1 MGSIL
6 FLLAFK
12 LILLYLIYKAFLEMG
27 IGFDSTLLLPKSE
40 RLFQSFSV
48 ILNIIFRSI
57 RVRVSPSGS
66 LLCLGLLS
74 SYHETQKIPTEFSLP
89 AGLRWLP
96 PTLLVSFP
104 RMG

>member
-40 RLFQSFSV
+40 RLFQLFVPNSLTFFNSIGVIKTLGDISFIGSAC
-48 ILNIIFRSI
+48 ND
-57 RVRVSPSGS
+57 VSQS
-66 LLCLGLLS
+66 
-74 SYHETQKIPTEFSLP
+74 TQF
-89 AGLRWLP
+89 
-96 PTLLVSFP
+96 
-104 RMG
+104 

>member
-40 RLFQSFSV
+40 RLFQLFALNSLTFFDSIGVIISRSV
-48 ILNIIFRSI
+48 PATPRSE
-57 RVRVSPSGS
+57 GGEKS
-66 LLCLGLLS
+66 LA
-74 SYHETQKIPTEFSLP
+74 HKEF
-89 AGLRWLP
+89 
-96 PTLLVSFP
+96 
-104 RMG
+104 

>member
-40 RLFQSFSV
+40 RLFQLFALNSLIFFDSIGVKDYLECVFDLDDPDAKAGPGTQFSTDYSER
-48 ILNIIFRSI
+48 L
-57 RVRVSPSGS
+57 
-66 LLCLGLLS
+66 
-74 SYHETQKIPTEFSLP
+74 K
-89 AGLRWLP
+89 
-96 PTLLVSFP
+96 
-104 RMG
+104 

>member
-40 RLFQSFSV
+40 RLFQSFRRNS
-48 ILNIIFRSI
+48 
-57 RVRVSPSGS
+57 
-66 LLCLGLLS
+66 
-74 SYHETQKIPTEFSLP
+74 
-89 AGLRWLP
+89 
-96 PTLLVSFP
+96 
-104 RMG
+104 